1 MSYHLLQFENISTEN
16 LMFNALIGA
25 ALAYGRKRFV
35 ISTTSL
41 QDVNVSFSN
50 TIEYTLQ
57 YIRLVSTVRV
67 LCV

>member
-1 MSYHLLQFENISTEN
+1 MSYYLLQFENISTEN

-25 ALAYGRKRFV
+25 ALAYGRKCFV

-67 LCV
+67 WCV